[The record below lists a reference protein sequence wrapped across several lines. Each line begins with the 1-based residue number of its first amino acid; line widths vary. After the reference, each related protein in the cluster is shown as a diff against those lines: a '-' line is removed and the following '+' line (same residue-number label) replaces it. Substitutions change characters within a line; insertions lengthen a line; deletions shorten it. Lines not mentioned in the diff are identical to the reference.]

1 MMFRDL
7 EILST
12 TESIYTL
19 ENSEEAITNGK
30 SRETGNTGYTIQ
42 IKTKQNQNTI
52 CVGHHYAQKNTN
64 NVNKTLPSD
73 KQLEV
78 KTNLTSFFMRES

>member
-1 MMFRDL
+1 MFRDL

-52 CVGHHYAQKNTN
+52 CV
-64 NVNKTLPSD
+64 
-73 KQLEV
+73 
-78 KTNLTSFFMRES
+78 